1 MPYAIGP
8 PKQQVRRLA
17 GDERAGPLADPETSG
32 VAHRYAS
39 ALFDLA
45 REENQLD
52 SVERDVD
59 TLRALLDESEDLRRL
74 IKSPVFSAQE
84 QSNALSAVMERAG
97 VTGLVA
103 NFMKVVA
110 RNRRLFVAPDML
122 KTFGTLIAVHRG
134 EVVAEVTSAE
144 PLSEGQLDALRQAL
158 QEKAG
163 GTIKLETHVDPA
175 LIGGLVVRL
184 GSQMIDTSVRTR
196 LSGLRVAMK
205 EAA

>member
-1 MPYAIGP
+1 
-8 PKQQVRRLA
+8 
-17 GDERAGPLADPETSG
+17 LADPPTSG

-45 REENQLD
+45 REENQLE
-52 SVERDVD
+52 SVERDVE
-59 TLRALLDESEDLRRL
+59 TLRALLDESADLRRL
-74 IKSPVFSAQE
+74 IKSPVFSATE

-103 NFMKVVA
+103 NFMRVVA

-122 KTFGTLIAVHRG
+122 KAFGKLLAAHRG
-134 EVVAEVTSAE
+134 EVVADVTSAE
-144 PLSEGQLDALRQAL
+144 PLSESQIETLRQAL
-158 QEKAG
+158 QEKVG
-163 GTIKLETHVDPA
+163 GTVKLETHVDPA
-175 LIGGLVVRL
+175 LIGGLIVRL

-196 LSGLRVAMK
+196 LTGLRVAMK